1 MEDADIIDLYFARN
15 EDAIRQTDISYGR
28 RLNILAQRML
38 HSREDAE
45 ESVSDTY
52 LAAWESIAPHRPLFF
67 FAFLA
72 AICRNLSLNKLDWKL
87 AAKRRAEVVT
97 LTEEMETCIPDSGY
111 ERTVTGKEI
120 GNAMDAFLEGL
131 PKDSRLIFLRRYW
144 YADSIAEIARRY
156 GMTESKVKM
165 QLVRTK
171 EKLRIFL
178 EKEEIGV

>member
-1 MEDADIIDLYFARN
+1 MEDMQIITLFLARN
-15 EDAIRQTDISYGR
+15 EDAIRHTDDTYGR
-28 RLNILAQRML
+28 RLYHLADGILRSGQ
-38 HSREDAE
+38 DAE

-52 LAAWESIAPHRPLFF
+52 LAAWESIPPHRPSFF

>member
-52 LAAWESIAPHRPLFF
+52 LAAWESIPPHRPSFF

-111 ERTVTGKEI
+111 ERTVTGK
-120 GNAMDAFLEGL
+120 
-131 PKDSRLIFLRRYW
+131 
-144 YADSIAEIARRY
+144 
-156 GMTESKVKM
+156 
-165 QLVRTK
+165 
-171 EKLRIFL
+171 
-178 EKEEIGV
+178 

>member
-52 LAAWESIAPHRPLFF
+52 LAAWESIPPHRPLFF

-120 GNAMDAFLEGL
+120 GNAMDAFLGGAAEGQPPHIL
-131 PKDSRLIFLRRYW
+131 
-144 YADSIAEIARRY
+144 AA
-156 GMTESKVKM
+156 V
-165 QLVRTK
+165 LVCGFHCRDCPAVWHDGEQGK
-171 EKLRIFL
+171 NAAGENQRKAAHFS
-178 EKEEIGV
+178 